1 LASDGKTLVTSGRE
15 GMIRWDVATLNVIRR
30 YAPPEYHALT
40 LALSPDGKT
49 LAATIE
55 STTHFVNA
63 KGQTMV
69 SSSCLPGIRLWDA
82 ASGEEKGKLA
92 EKLGLSRFA
101 YSPDGSRLAAIPH
114 VGRGSVHILDVK
126 TRAVS
131 LELEDP
137 TESRGWHN
145 VLCFSP
151 DGELLAGDYG
161 DGTVWLWETHSG
173 KTLRPLRGGSEPFVT
188 ASFSPDSKLLL
199 AAGRDA
205 TPRLWDVTTGKL
217 LHELAG
223 HDGMI
228 FSAAFSPDGKRIA
241 TASADTSILI
251 WNVADLPRQHLPI
264 TLSAEELE
272 NLWIDLGGENYH
284 EFLTPHAIRRLAAA
298 PQSSVP
304 FLKRLLKQKQS
315 RYDRLR
321 RLIADLDSD
330 TFAVRENATREL
342 AAKGKSIEPVLR
354 QALAD
359 KLSPEQRRRV
369 QTLLDAVP
377 PLQDRPYTQTADQ
390 QRLIRVAV
398 VLSRIGTDDALEF
411 LQDLVRTT
419 ELKAMLNDPRI
430 GGMEVREA
438 KEALSRLA
446 VRPTNP

>member
-1 LASDGKTLVTSGRE
+1 
-15 GMIRWDVATLNVIRR
+15 
-30 YAPPEYHALT
+30 

-63 KGQTMV
+63 KGQRMV

-92 EKLGLSRFA
+92 EKMGLSRFA
-101 YSPDGSRLAAIPH
+101 FSPDGSRLAVIPH
-114 VGRGSVHILDVK
+114 FDRGSVNILDVK
-126 TRAVS
+126 TGAVS

-137 TESRGWHN
+137 TGIRGWHN

-151 DGELLAGDYG
+151 DGKLLAGDYG

-173 KTLRPLRGGSEPFVT
+173 KALRPLRGGSEPFVT
-188 ASFSPDSKLLL
+188 ASFSPDSRLLL

-205 TPRLWDVTTGKL
+205 APRLWDVATGKL
-217 LHELAG
+217 LYELAG

-251 WNVADLPRQHLPI
+251 WSVADLSRQRLPI

-272 NLWIDLGGENYH
+272 NLWIDLEGDHYH
-284 EFLTPHAIRRLAAA
+284 DFLTPHAIRRLAAA
-298 PQSSVP
+298 PKSSVA
-304 FLKRLLKQKQS
+304 FLNQRLKPDLT
-315 RYDRLR
+315 RDDRLR

-330 TFAVRENATREL
+330 TFAVRERATREL
-342 AAKGKSIEPVLR
+342 AAKGKSIEAALR
-354 QALAD
+354 QALGD
-359 KLSPEQRRRV
+359 NLSTEQRRRV
-369 QTLLDAVP
+369 QTLLDAISP
-377 PLQDRPYTQTADQ
+377 PSPLPLQDRRYTVNADQ

-398 VLSRIGTDDALEF
+398 VLGRIGTDDALDL
-411 LQDLVRTT
+411 LQYLVRTT
-419 ELKAMLNDPRI
+419 ELKALLNDPRA
-430 GGMEVREA
+430 GGFEVREA
-438 KEALSRLA
+438 KETLSRLA
-446 VRPTNP
+446 DRPTKP